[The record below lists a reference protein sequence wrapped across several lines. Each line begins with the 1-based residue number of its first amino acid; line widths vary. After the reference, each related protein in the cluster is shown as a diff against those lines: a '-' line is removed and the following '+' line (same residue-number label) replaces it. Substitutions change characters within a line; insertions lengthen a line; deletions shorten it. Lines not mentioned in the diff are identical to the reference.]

1 MSQRKQNLNI
11 LFYSRVYG
19 GMVTMKRVWG
29 FAFFWFVTKCKYKRT
44 NRQNITFFIP
54 LEYNKTRAATPP
66 RKDEKKWKE
75 MKKATPPLW

>member
-29 FAFFWFVTKCKYKRT
+29 FAFFWFAVGM
-44 NRQNITFFIP
+44 IVDFL
-54 LEYNKTRAATPP
+54 LEGFWNFVVVVLALVIAYVLFCRC
-66 RKDEKKWKE
+66 
-75 MKKATPPLW
+75 